1 MIHEQEAES
10 PVSTAF
16 VGGHV
21 YLTHGRIAPGGV
33 AVRAGRIV
41 GSGADHDVLEMAGAG
56 AEVVDLRGGLLS
68 PGFGDSHLHP
78 VIAGLQLGQCSL
90 DGYETADECLA
101 AITTYAAQHPELPWI
116 VGGGWSLSQFPDGP
130 PHRSVLDRIVPDR
143 PVFLRERNFHGAW
156 VNSRALERA
165 GITADTP
172 DPADGRIKHDADGTP
187 SGLLHEGAA
196 YLVTRVAPPIDRAA
210 LYDGLMRGQQRCL
223 SLGITQWQDA
233 LLRLF
238 DGGGPDGLDP
248 YADALEKG
256 TLLAR
261 VTGALWWDRERGLEQ
276 IDELLERGAR
286 LSGHEARFRPHAV
299 KIMVDGTAE
308 NRTASLS
315 RPYRDG
321 CGHET
326 ENFGISFLDRDVLKD
341 VVAAVDA
348 LGLQVHFHALGD
360 QAVTDALDAVEHARR
375 SNPGSRVRHTLA
387 HLQMVRPAD
396 VPRFAELGAVANL
409 QPLWARWDPKMDER
423 TLPFIHPELADWQYP
438 FMDLHRAGARLA
450 AGSDWPVSSP
460 NPLEGMHVA
469 VNRTPEHSPADTEPF
484 LPEQR
489 LPLGVVWDAYTSGV
503 GFLNEREDQVGTIRP
518 GMLADLVVLDRN
530 PFTEPA
536 HEIAETQV
544 ESTWVDGQCVYLRG

>member
-1 MIHEQEAES
+1 M
-10 PVSTAF
+10 STAF

-21 YLTHGRIAPGGV
+21 YLGNGRTVPGGV
-33 AVRAGRIV
+33 AVRDGRIV
-41 GSGADHDVLEMAGAG
+41 ANGADHDVLEAAGSG

-90 DGYETADECLA
+90 DNYESADEYLA
-101 AITTYAAQHPELPWI
+101 AIAAYAAQHPELPWI
-116 VGGGWSLSQFPDGP
+116 VGGGWSQGHFPAGG
-130 PHRSVLDRIVPDR
+130 PHRSVLDQIVPDR
-143 PVFLRERNFHGAW
+143 PVFLRERGFHAAW
-156 VNSRALERA
+156 VNSRALELA
-165 GITADTP
+165 GITAGTP
-172 DPADGRIKHDADGTP
+172 DPADGRIKHDAEGEP
-187 SGLLHEGAA
+187 SGMLHEGAA
-196 YLVTRVAPPIDRAA
+196 YLVTRVAPPMDRGA
-210 LYDGLMRGQQRCL
+210 LYDGLMRGQEQCL

-261 VTGALWWDRERGLEQ
+261 VTGALWWDRERGLDQ
-276 IDELLERGAR
+276 IDDLLVRGAR
-286 LSGHEARFRPHAV
+286 LSGHEARFRANAV
-299 KIMVDGTAE
+299 KIMVDGVAE
-308 NRTASLS
+308 NLTASLS

-326 ENFGISFLDRDVLKD
+326 DNFGISFLDREVLKE
-341 VVAAVDA
+341 VVATVDSF
-348 LGLQVHFHALGD
+348 GLQAHFHALGD

-375 SNPGSRVRHTLA
+375 SNRGSYARHTLA

-396 VPRFAELGAVANL
+396 VPRFAELDAVANL
-409 QPLWARWDPKMDER
+409 QPLWARSEPKMDER
-423 TLPFIHPELADWQYP
+423 TLPFIDPELADWQYP
-438 FMDLHRAGARLA
+438 FMDLHRAGVRLA

-460 NPLEGMHVA
+460 NPMEAMHVA
-469 VNRTPEHSPADTEPF
+469 VTRTAEHSPPDTEPF

-489 LPLGVVWDAYTSGV
+489 LPLGVIWDAYTSGV
-503 GFLNEREDQVGTIRP
+503 AYLNGRENEVGTIRP

-536 HEIAETQV
+536 HEIADAQV
-544 ESTWVDGQCVYLRG
+544 ESTWIDGRCVYRRDATQPA